1 MRRLWFVAAML
12 GSVSA
17 AHAADM
23 PDLPVLRGGF
33 TDGLSK
39 TTHNWDGWY
48 AGGDVGYSSDS
59 TDFSK
64 SVAGLSNFIFRDS
77 VLQQPTASWSL
88 LNKTTTQGTNFGAF
102 VGHNWQWYDAI
113 LGLEV
118 NYSYFNNLATSTS
131 GSNSLLIVNPPGD
144 VRPPGITDNYGV
156 TLTGTAAAQVKD
168 MVTFRG
174 RLGWDGG
181 DFMPY
186 IFSGLAVGRMDVS
199 RSVTSNVTLRQDSTV
214 TDAFGNTITIIGTT
228 NPVPAQSQIQS
239 QHRTNNFVPGWTAG
253 FGFEYCLWGG
263 LFARAE
269 YEYVKFSPVMNTN
282 VTLNNARVGLGY
294 KF

>member
-1 MRRLWFVAAML
+1 MRRLWFVAAIL

-23 PDLPVLRGGF
+23 PDLPVLRGAL
-33 TDGLSK
+33 TDGLSR

-48 AGGDVGYSSDS
+48 VGGDAGYSSAS
-59 TDFSK
+59 VDFSQ
-64 SVAGLSNFIFRDS
+64 SVVGLTNFIFRDS
-77 VLQQPTASWSL
+77 VLQQPTANWSL
-88 LNKTTTQGTNFGAF
+88 MKKTTTQGANFGAF
-102 VGHNWQWYDAI
+102 VGRNWQWYDAI

-118 NYSYFNNLATSTS
+118 NYSYFNTISTSTT
-131 GSNSLLIVNPPGD
+131 GSNSLMIVNPAGET
-144 VRPPGITDNYGV
+144 RPAGITNNYGV

-174 RLGWDGG
+174 RMGWDGG

-186 IFSGLAVGRMDVS
+186 FFSGLAVGRMDVS
-199 RSVTSNVTLRQDSTV
+199 RTVTSNVTLRQDSTV
-214 TDAFGNTITIIGTT
+214 TDVFGNTITIIGTT
-228 NPVPAQSQIQS
+228 YAVPAQSQTQS
-239 QHRTNNFVPGWTAG
+239 QHRTNNFVPGWVAG
-253 FGFEYCLWGG
+253 VGFEYCLWEG

-269 YEYVKFSPVMNTN
+269 WEYVKFSPVMNTN
-282 VTLNNARVGLGY
+282 VTLNNVRAGLGY

>member
-1 MRRLWFVAAML
+1 MRRLWLVAAVF

-39 TTHNWDGWY
+39 TTHNWDGAY
-48 AGGDVGYSSDS
+48 FGVNGGYTTDA
-59 TDFSK
+59 TDFSQ
-64 SVAGLSNFIFRDS
+64 SVVGLTNFIFRDS

-88 LNKTTTQGTNFGAF
+88 MNKTNTQSTNFGAF
-102 VGHNWQWYDAI
+102 VGRNWQWYDAI
-113 LGLEV
+113 LGLEGT
-118 NYSYFNNLATSTS
+118 YSYFNNLATSTS
-131 GSNSLLIVNPPGD
+131 GSNSLIITNPPGD
-144 VRPPGITDNYGV
+144 NPPAGTTDNYNV

-168 MVTFRG
+168 MISLRG
-174 RLGWDGG
+174 RVGWDGG

-186 IFSGLAVGRMDVS
+186 AFAGAAVGRMDVS
-199 RSVTSNVTLRQDSTV
+199 RTVTSDVTLTKIV
-214 TDAFGNTITIIGTT
+214 TTTGAGGTT
-228 NPVPAQSQIQS
+228 STTATTYAVPAQSQS
-239 QHRTNNFVPGWTAG
+239 QIEHRSNAFALGFVAG
-253 FGFEYCLWGG
+253 LGLEYCIWDG
-263 LFARAE
+263 LFARVE
-269 YEYVKFSPVMNTN
+269 YEYVKFSPVMNTS